1 MEFELSILK
10 YEDNMDAK
18 VETSFHDEEILK
30 KGQFKKKKHIKNG
43 FWKVNLYMFEENWSS
58 SQGTMW

>member
-43 FWKVNLYMFEENWSS
+43 F
-58 SQGTMW
+58 